1 MFKKYPKIHAYG
13 KSENVGILDEGDF
26 IVQEKLDG
34 ANVSIWLEAGE
45 INMGSRTQK
54 ITEGFNGFCEYVKE
68 HKGIK
73 KFFEEHP
80 DLRLYGEW
88 LVRHTISY
96 NETAYKKFYLYDI
109 LLPNDEWM
117 RSDDVQETAITYDI
131 SFPTIFHD
139 TVKDGVINLEEINA
153 FTGKTELGKMGE
165 GIVIKN
171 VGFVNSFGDHA
182 YAKIVT
188 QEFKEGNALVFG
200 GNNKHSETYW
210 EMYII
215 NQYATLARVKKVM
228 HKLQPIIDEPLDKK
242 HTPRITNTCYHD
254 MITEEAWEIAKKVQH
269 VDFKALKRLSFKKFV
284 QIYHYILDDN
294 ISVADENKITTT

>member
-139 TVKDGVINLEEINA
+139 TVKDGVINLEEINV